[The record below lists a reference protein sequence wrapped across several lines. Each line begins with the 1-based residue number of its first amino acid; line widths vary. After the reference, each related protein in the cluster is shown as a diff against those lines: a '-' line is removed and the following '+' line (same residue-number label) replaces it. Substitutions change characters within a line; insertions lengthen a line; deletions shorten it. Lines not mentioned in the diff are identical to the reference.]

1 MPDTKHHTDLS
12 SAATIYMS
20 RWHLVA
26 AGTPVQTASSYLVPV
41 TRDGSPAML
50 KVTSDPDERRG
61 NHLMTRWDGQGAAA
75 VLEHDRDALLLERA
89 VSGRTLADL
98 VYAGLDDEATRNLCK
113 TAGLLH
119 SASLLQQ
126 EEMRSLKSWFADLF
140 EPSSNDAEWL
150 KGCAGQAH
158 RLLSAPQ
165 EQFVLHGD
173 LHHGNVLDFGTRGW
187 RAIDPKGLYG
197 ERTADFAALFLNPDL
212 ADSQRPYAISPQRF
226 EHRIRL
232 VSLQAGIEPVR
243 LLRWIHAWSGLS
255 AVWFIKD
262 GIAPET
268 QWAVA
273 HLASEALGQEDT
285 QAPFTPTFQT

>member
-1 MPDTKHHTDLS
+1 M
-12 SAATIYMS
+12 A
-20 RWHLVA
+20 
-26 AGTPVQTASSYLVPV
+26 PVRTASSYLVPV
-41 TRDGSPAML
+41 THDGSPAML

-61 NHLMTRWDGQGAAA
+61 NHLMALWDGRGAAA

-89 VSGRTLADL
+89 VSGRNLADL
-98 VYAGLDDEATRNLCK
+98 VYAGLDDEATLNLCE

-126 EEMRSLKSWFADLF
+126 EKMRSLRSWFAELL
-140 EPSSNDAEWL
+140 EPPPNSAEWL
-150 KGCAGQAH
+150 KECAGQAH
-158 RLLSAPQ
+158 RLLSDPE

-173 LHHGNVLDFGTRGW
+173 LHHGNVLDFATRGW

-197 ERTADFAALFLNPDL
+197 ERAADFAALFLNPDL

-232 VSLQAGIEPVR
+232 VSSHAGIEPVR

-255 AVWFIKD
+255 GIWFIKD
-262 GIAPET
+262 GAAQET
-268 QWAVA
+268 HADSG
-273 HLASEALGQEDT
+273 ASGV
-285 QAPFTPTFQT
+285 

>member
-1 MPDTKHHTDLS
+1 MPGIKHHADLS

-20 RWHLVA
+20 RWHLVID
-26 AGTPVQTASSYLVPV
+26 GTPVQTASSYLVPV
-41 TRDGSPAML
+41 ARDGFPAML

-113 TAGLLH
+113 TAELLH

-126 EEMRSLKSWFADLF
+126 EDMRPLRSWFADLL
-140 EPSSNDAEWL
+140 ELPSNSAEWL
-150 KGCAGQAH
+150 KDCARQAH
-158 RLLSAPQ
+158 RLLSDPQ
-165 EQFVLHGD
+165 EQIALHGD
-173 LHHGNVLDFGTRGW
+173 LHHGNVLDFGARGW

-197 ERTADFAALFLNPDL
+197 ERAADFAALFLNPDL

-226 EHRIRL
+226 GHRIRI
-232 VSLQAGIEPVR
+232 VSSHVGVEPVR
-243 LLRWIHAWSGLS
+243 LRQWIHAWSGLS

-262 GIAPET
+262 GMAPAT
-268 QWAVA
+268 QWAIA
-273 HLASEALGQEDT
+273 HLASKALG
-285 QAPFTPTFQT
+285 

>member
-1 MPDTKHHTDLS
+1 
-12 SAATIYMS
+12 MS
-20 RWHLVA
+20 RWHLLDD
-26 AGTPVQTASSYLVPV
+26 GTPVRTVSSYLVPV

-50 KVTSDPDERRG
+50 KVTSDLDERRG
-61 NHLMTRWDGQGAAA
+61 NHLMAWWDGRGAAA

-98 VYAGLDDEATRNLCK
+98 VYAGLDDEATRNLCE

-126 EEMRSLKSWFADLF
+126 EKMRSLRSWFAELL
-140 EPSSNDAEWL
+140 EPPPNSAEWL
-150 KGCAGQAH
+150 KDCAGQAH
-158 RLLSAPQ
+158 RLLSDPQ

-197 ERTADFAALFLNPDL
+197 ERAADFAALFLNPDL

-226 EHRIRL
+226 GHRIRI
-232 VSLQAGIEPVR
+232 VSSHAGIEPVR

-268 QWAVA
+268 QRVVA
-273 HLASEALGQEDT
+273 HLASEALG
-285 QAPFTPTFQT
+285 

>member
-1 MPDTKHHTDLS
+1 
-12 SAATIYMS
+12 MS
-20 RWHLVA
+20 RWHLA
-26 AGTPVQTASSYLVPV
+26 ADGAPVRTASSYLVPV
-41 TRDGSPAML
+41 THDGSPAML

-61 NHLMTRWDGQGAAA
+61 NHLMARWDGRGAAA
-75 VLEHDRDALLLERA
+75 VLEHDRDALLLERS

-98 VYAGLDDEATRNLCK
+98 VYAGLDDEATRNLCE

-126 EEMRSLKSWFADLF
+126 EKMRSLRSWFAELL
-140 EPSSNDAEWL
+140 EPPPNSAEWL
-150 KGCAGQAH
+150 KECAGQAH
-158 RLLSAPQ
+158 RLLSDPQ

-197 ERTADFAALFLNPDL
+197 ERAADFAALFLNPDL

-232 VSLQAGIEPVR
+232 VSSRAGIEPVR

-255 AVWFIKD
+255 GVWFIKD
-262 GIAPET
+262 GAAPET
-268 QWAVA
+268 QRIVA
-273 HLASEALGQEDT
+273 HLASEALS
-285 QAPFTPTFQT
+285 

>member
-1 MPDTKHHTDLS
+1 MPGTKHHTDLS

-20 RWHLVA
+20 RWHLA
-26 AGTPVQTASSYLVPV
+26 ADGAPVRTASSYLVPV
-41 TRDGSPAML
+41 TRGGSPAML

-61 NHLMTRWDGQGAAA
+61 NHLMRLWDGQGAAA

-89 VSGRTLADL
+89 VTGRTLADL
-98 VYAGLDDEATRNLCK
+98 VYAGLDDEATRNLCE

-126 EEMRSLKSWFADLF
+126 EKMRSLRSWFAELL
-140 EPSSNDAEWL
+140 EPPPNSAEWL
-150 KGCAGQAH
+150 KDCAGQAH
-158 RLLSAPQ
+158 RLLSDPQ
-165 EQFVLHGD
+165 EQLPLHGD
-173 LHHGNVLDFGTRGW
+173 LHHDNVLDFGARGW

-197 ERTADFAALFLNPDL
+197 ERAADFAALFLNPDL
-212 ADSQRPYAISPQRF
+212 ADSKRPYAISPQRF
-226 EHRIRL
+226 GHRIRL
-232 VSLQAGIEPVR
+232 VSSHAGIEPVR

-268 QWAVA
+268 QRTIA
-273 HLASEALGQEDT
+273 HLASEALG
-285 QAPFTPTFQT
+285 